1 MWSQE
6 RHRLIVERLR
16 AQRQLSADLLAQELA
31 VSRETVRRDLVE
43 LEQAGLLRRVHGG
56 AVLVEAQPEPP
67 LAHRLQQRRAEKEAI
82 ARAAAALPRPGQSCF
97 IDAGSTTALLAA
109 ALRPI
114 PELTV
119 ITNSLEVAQALR
131 GRPGTALT
139 RLVGGVLSAEMP
151 GLCGEATM
159 AELARYH
166 VDLAFVSPVGLDPR
180 EGATNFMQAEA
191 EIARLMLQRSRRPVL
206 LADHAK
212 LGRVSRLQI
221 CGCSGVHT
229 LVTDSQGGE
238 MAESFRQAG
247 ITEVLVAQG

>member
-82 ARAAAALPRPGQSCF
+82 ARAAAALVRPGQSCF

-109 ALRPI
+109 ELRQV

-131 GRPGTALT
+131 GRPGRELT
-139 RLVGGVLSAEMP
+139 RLVGGVLTAEMP
-151 GLCGEATM
+151 GLCGEATL
-159 AELARYH
+159 AELGRYRA
-166 VDLAFVSPVGLDPR
+166 DLAFVSPVGLDPQ
-180 EGATNFMQAEA
+180 EGATNFMQAET
-191 EIARLMLQRSRRPVL
+191 EIARLMLQRCGHPVL

-212 LGRVSRLQI
+212 LGRVSRSRI
-221 CGCSGVHT
+221 CECGLART
-229 LVTDSQGGE
+229 LVTDWRGAE

-247 ITEVLVAQG
+247 IAGVVVAPG